1 MKGIYLVIV
10 GALLFGAYYLGGYQN
25 TQGVVKGESDS
36 IDYIVNEAE
45 EGYQPSIKRE
55 IDPVTRIT
63 SVEEA
68 TIELFEESAPSVVF
82 ITTSTLRKDYWTRDV
97 TEIQAGSGSGFMW
110 DQDGH
115 IVTNYHVIANA
126 SKATVTLSDQST
138 YEAELVGAEPRKD
151 LAVLKIDAP
160 AYKLRATPVGVS
172 STLKVG
178 QSVYAIGNP
187 FGLDQ
192 SLTTGVISAL
202 GREIQSQ
209 ARIPIR
215 DVIQTDAAINPGN
228 SGGPLLDS
236 SGRLI
241 GVNTAIYSPSGAY
254 AGIGFSVPVDVVNWV
269 IPDLIKYGE
278 VKRPVIGVELANE
291 QTKARDNIEGA
302 IIMNVTPK
310 GAAQKAGLLG
320 SRRDAFGRYQSGDII
335 TEINDKKI
343 TTNLDLIFALEKF
356 SPGDMV
362 KVTYLR
368 DKKEASVKVTLGSSK
383 DM

>member
-1 MKGIYLVIV
+1 M
-10 GALLFGAYYLGGYQN
+10 
-25 TQGVVKGESDS
+25 VKGESDS

-45 EGYQPSIKRE
+45 EGYQPSIKRKV
-55 IDPVTRIT
+55 DPVTRIT
-63 SVEEA
+63 SAEEA

>member
-1 MKGIYLVIV
+1 M
-10 GALLFGAYYLGGYQN
+10 
-25 TQGVVKGESDS
+25 
-36 IDYIVNEAE
+36 
-45 EGYQPSIKRE
+45 
-55 IDPVTRIT
+55 
-63 SVEEA
+63 
-68 TIELFEESAPSVVF
+68 
-82 ITTSTLRKDYWTRDV
+82 
-97 TEIQAGSGSGFMW
+97 
-110 DQDGH
+110 
-115 IVTNYHVIANA
+115 
-126 SKATVTLSDQST
+126 
-138 YEAELVGAEPRKD
+138 
-151 LAVLKIDAP
+151 
-160 AYKLRATPVGVS
+160 
-172 STLKVG
+172 
-178 QSVYAIGNP
+178 
-187 FGLDQ
+187 
-192 SLTTGVISAL
+192 
-202 GREIQSQ
+202 
-209 ARIPIR
+209 
-215 DVIQTDAAINPGN
+215 
-228 SGGPLLDS
+228 DS

-269 IPDLIKYGE
+269 IPDLIKHGE